1 MAILSGIPVLNCQSI
16 ESTLDFYQRIL
27 QFVVVKKRELN
38 GRVHWVHL
46 MHGNVTIMLQR
57 IGQQSEKLSP
67 LESPQQSSISLYFFS
82 NNIKDL
88 HHFVTVNYKNVSD
101 LALTDYQ
108 MQEFSLSDPEG
119 NTVVIGQS
127 VNKQN

>member
-16 ESTLDFYQRIL
+16 ETTLDFYQRIL

-57 IGQQSEKLSP
+57 IGPQSEKQN
-67 LESPQQSSISLYFFS
+67 PQQSPISLYFFS
-82 NNIKDL
+82 NNIKEL
-88 HHFVTVNYKNVSD
+88 HHLITVNYKNVSD
-101 LALTDYQ
+101 LVLTDYQ

-119 NTVVIGQS
+119 NKVIVGQS

>member
-16 ESTLDFYQRIL
+16 ETTLDFYQRIL

-38 GRVHWVHL
+38 DRVHWVHL

-57 IGQQSEKLSP
+57 IGPQSEKQN
-67 LESPQQSSISLYFFS
+67 PQQSRISLYFFS

-88 HHFVTVNYKNVSD
+88 HHFISVNYKNVSD
-101 LALTDYQ
+101 LVLTDYQ

-119 NTVVIGQS
+119 NTVIIGQS

>member
-16 ESTLDFYQRIL
+16 ETTLDFYQRIL

-57 IGQQSEKLSP
+57 IGLQSEKQNS
-67 LESPQQSSISLYFFS
+67 QQSRISLYFFS

-88 HHFVTVNYKNVSD
+88 HHFISVNSKNVSD
-101 LALTDYQ
+101 LVLTDYQ
-108 MQEFSLSDPEG
+108 MQEFRLLDPEG
-119 NTVVIGQS
+119 NTVIIGQS

>member
-16 ESTLDFYQRIL
+16 EATLDFYQRIL

-46 MHGNVTIMLQR
+46 MHGNVTIMLQH
-57 IGQQSEKLSP
+57 IGLQSEKQN
-67 LESPQQSSISLYFFS
+67 PQQSRISLYFFS

-88 HHFVTVNYKNVSD
+88 HHFISVNYKNVSD
-101 LALTDYQ
+101 LVLTDYQ
-108 MQEFSLSDPEG
+108 MQEFRLSDPEG
-119 NTVVIGQS
+119 NTVIIGQS